1 MVHTNAILEINYWFW
16 ITSYQHMKY
25 FAILLVIT
33 LIFSSCRK
41 GRERTKPILGMITE
55 TVYASGV
62 VKSKNQYQVHSAV
75 GGLIREIIVK
85 EGDTVRKGDPLIV
98 LMNETSK
105 LNTRNAELAAAYA
118 DLKANAY
125 KLDEAQV
132 AIGLAL
138 SKLRNDSLLFVRQ
151 QNLWSQGVGTKVEFE
166 QRELAYKN
174 SATNYEVSLSR
185 YRDLK
190 RQLELASSQ
199 AKTNLLI
206 STALTNDFVIKA
218 ESSGKIYKI
227 LKERGE
233 FVNTVNPVAIIG
245 DAHSFFIELK
255 VDEYDIASIQLGQK
269 VLCTL
274 GSFKGS
280 VFDATI
286 TEIEPLM
293 DEQSKSFTTK
303 ADFVTEPPVLYPG
316 LSVEAN
322 IMIQVKKNAITI
334 PRSYLLNDS
343 LVLTEN
349 GEMRKVITGLK
360 DYQKVEILS
369 GLTQED
375 VIYKPDQ

>member
-1 MVHTNAILEINYWFW
+1 MI
-16 ITSYQHMKY
+16 KY
-25 FAILLVIT
+25 FNILFVIA
-33 LIFSSCRK
+33 LFLSNCNK
-41 GRERTKPILGMITE
+41 ARENTKPVIGMITE

-62 VKSKNQYQVHSAV
+62 VKSKNQYLVHSTV
-75 GGLIREIIVK
+75 GGLIREILVK
-85 EGDTVRKGDPLIV
+85 EGDTVIKGDPLFV
-98 LMNETSK
+98 LLNETSR

-125 KLDEAQV
+125 RLDEAQV
-132 AIGLAL
+132 AIDLAL
-138 SKLRNDSLLFVRQ
+138 SKLRNDSLLFERQ
-151 QNLWSQGVGTKVEFE
+151 RNLWSQGIGTKVEYE

-174 SATNYEVSLSR
+174 SKTNYEASRTR

-206 STALTNDFVIKA
+206 STALSNDFVIKA
-218 ESSGKIYKI
+218 ESSGKVYKI
-227 LKERGE
+227 LKEKGE

-245 DAHSFFIELK
+245 HAHSFIIELK
-255 VDEYDIASIQLGQK
+255 VDEYDIASVQLGQK
-269 VLCTL
+269 VLCTM
-274 GSFKGS
+274 GSFKGK
-280 VFDATI
+280 VFNAII

-293 DEQSKSFTTK
+293 DEQSKSFLIK

-322 IMIQVKKNAITI
+322 IMIQIKKNAITI
-334 PRSYLLNDS
+334 PRSYLVDDS

-375 VIYKPDQ
+375 VIYKPDL